1 MTIEVPDLMA
11 IKDRLREL
19 RTAAG
24 LTQQQLAVKAGLSMS
39 AVAHLEG
46 GRIPDPRVS
55 TLLALAKALGV
66 TLDQLAGDEGGG
78 HPPEEEAGDK
88 PRRRQRGGRS

>member
-1 MTIEVPDLMA
+1 MALVGVLDLMP

-24 LTQQQLAVKAGLSMS
+24 LTQQDLAVKAGLSMS

-46 GRIPDPRVS
+46 GRIPDPRLS
-55 TLLALAKALGV
+55 TLKALARALGV
-66 TLDQLAGDEGGG
+66 SLDDLAREESEEPPKKARKKAKDE
-78 HPPEEEAGDK
+78 E
-88 PRRRQRGGRS
+88 